1 MEENFGQK
9 LTEEEAKSYTP
20 NRNLQLSL
28 SCEIKRLRKVIFEKN
43 AQIEKFKKYDAGR
56 KSYCKRLEQD
66 CALMEE
72 RFAEMERAVS
82 GCDDFEFGTKAF
94 VGSLFSNLGDS
105 AFGKDAAAKILL
117 ATVKSLFA
125 LGECLADMKTAVKDI
140 KDPQDRKAVSG
151 VFDRL
156 RRRFGGIV
164 NMYGDCEK
172 LM

>member
-1 MEENFGQK
+1 MEEKFGQK
-9 LTEEEAKSYTP
+9 LTEEEAKNYTP

-43 AQIEKFKKYDAGR
+43 AQIEKFKRYDAGR
-56 KSYCKRLEQD
+56 KSYYERLEQN

-72 RFAEMERAVS
+72 RFAEINGAIE
-82 GCDDFEFGTKAF
+82 GCDGFEFGTKAF
-94 VGSLFSNLGDS
+94 VVSLFSNLGDN

-117 ATVKSLFA
+117 ASVKSHFA
-125 LGECLADMKTAVKDI
+125 LGECLAEMKSAVKGI

-156 RRRFGGIV
+156 RRRFGNIV
-164 NMYGDCEK
+164 NIYGDFEK
-172 LM
+172 LI